1 MSIVEYFSDLP
12 DPRRSYLTSH
22 RLLDIVTI
30 TLCGLLAG
38 ADTWVEIELFARTR
52 EAWLRRFLE
61 LPAGIPTH
69 DTLARVFAALDP
81 HAFTQAF
88 AQWVEAVRQTLP
100 VPASE
105 PLKVRAI
112 DGKQMR
118 GTACQGGTALDVVRV
133 WASETRL
140 ILAQEAVAE
149 KSNEITA
156 IPVVLRQLDLAGCLV
171 TSDAMGCQRAIAQQI
186 RDQGGEYI
194 LALKGNQG
202 TLHQEVIDSFTEA
215 EASQWDGVAHQTSA
229 TQTAGHGRLERRQHT
244 VITDAAVV
252 DWLQSRHHWPGLQAI
267 GRIASQRQIGAQV
280 AQETRYYLLSAPLSA
295 ATFGIAVRTHW
306 QIENSV
312 HWVLD
317 IAFQEDASRSRTGHE
332 AANLAILRS
341 FALTLL
347 KHNPSVKAGIKAKR
361 MVAAWD
367 SDFLLALLS

>member
-1 MSIVEYFSDLP
+1 MSILEYFGDLP
-12 DPRRSYLTSH
+12 DPRRPYLISH

-52 EAWLRRFLE
+52 QAWFRQFLA

-88 AQWVEAVRQTLP
+88 ADWVEAVRQALP

-105 PLKVRAI
+105 QLKVRAI

-118 GTACQGGTALDVVRV
+118 GTASQGGMALDVVRV
-133 WASETRL
+133 WASEARL
-140 ILAQEAVAE
+140 ILMQEAVAD

-186 RDQGGEYI
+186 LDQHGEYI

-215 EASQWDGVAHQTSA
+215 EASQWDGVVHQMSA
-229 TQTAGHGRLERRQHT
+229 TQSTGHGRHEHRHHT
-244 VITDAAVV
+244 VITDAAIL

-267 GRIASQRQIGAQV
+267 GRIASHRQIGDQM

-295 ATFGIAVRTHW
+295 TTFGEAVRTHW

-312 HWVLD
+312 HWILD
-317 IAFQEDASRSRTGHE
+317 IAFREDAARARTGHE
-332 AANLAILRS
+332 ATNLAIMRS

-347 KHNPSVKAGIKAKR
+347 KHHTTIKAGIKAKR

>member
-1 MSIVEYFSDLP
+1 MSILEYFSDLP
-12 DPRRSYLTSH
+12 DPRRPCLISH

-38 ADTWVEIELFARTR
+38 ADTWVEIERFARTR
-52 EAWLRRFLE
+52 EPWLRQFLE

-81 HAFTQAF
+81 QAFSQAF
-88 AQWVEAVRQTLP
+88 AHWVDAVRQTLP
-100 VPASE
+100 TPASGT
-105 PLKVRAI
+105 LKVRAI

-118 GTACQGGTALDVVRV
+118 GTASQERAALDIVRV

-140 ILAQEAVAE
+140 ILTQEAVAD

-171 TSDAMGCQRAIAQQI
+171 TSDAMGGQRAIAQQI
-186 RDQGGEYI
+186 LDQDGDYV

-202 TLHQEVIDSFTEA
+202 TLHQEVIDSFWEA
-215 EASQWDGVAHQTSA
+215 EASQWDGVEHQTSA
-229 TQTAGHGRLERRQHT
+229 TQTMGHGRQERRRHT
-244 VITDAAVV
+244 VLTDAAVL
-252 DWLQSRHHWPGLQAI
+252 DWLQSRHHWPGLRAI
-267 GRIASQRQIGAQV
+267 GRVESLRGSGGQW
-280 AQETRYYLLSAPLSA
+280 AQEVRYYLLSAPLSA
-295 ATFGIAVRTHW
+295 PTFGTAVRTHW
-306 QIENSV
+306 QIENQV

-317 IAFQEDASRSRTGHE
+317 IAFREDASRARIGH
-332 AANLAILRS
+332 ASTNLAIIRS

-347 KHNPSVKAGIKAKR
+347 QHSTSVHAGIKARR